1 MVPFRFSPSRT
12 RGEDTPMAGIS
23 TRTGGER
30 GRRRHDPT
38 GKSMTWVVRVGAAA
52 GLVVVGTAAGRPDD
66 HQTQHDHPPADLET
80 PGHGMEAVPSRS
92 TAAAGRRSRWP

>member
-1 MVPFRFSPSRT
+1 
-12 RGEDTPMAGIS
+12 MAGIS

-66 HQTQHDHPPADLET
+66 HQTQHDT
-80 PGHGMEAVPSRS
+80 PRRTSKPLVMAWKRCL
-92 TAAAGRRSRWP
+92 AAMPLR